1 MTVFQKT
8 RLGAMVAALL
18 ALAFLS
24 GCSFNAYLD
33 KQAPEIRAED
43 IRKPGKP
50 APVQLSVAVS
60 GGAVQGD
67 ATADALK
74 IVEPTVRSSGLFS
87 EVSSQ
92 PVASGARLEVSLQIN
107 EGGAAP
113 PGVDA
118 NQLTVVSIKTTLR
131 YARQG
136 RPDVL
141 ANADRSLFVAMG
153 EVSSPR
159 LRRAASLDAGFE
171 ELMKQSV
178 LAALQ
183 QLANDASF
191 AR

>member
-1 MTVFQKT
+1 
-8 RLGAMVAALL
+8 
-18 ALAFLS
+18 
-24 GCSFNAYLD
+24 LD

-43 IRKPGKP
+43 IRRPSNP
-50 APVQLSVAVS
+50 SPVQLSVAVS
-60 GGAVQGD
+60 GGAVQ
-67 ATADALK
+67 ADAAAEARQ

-92 PVASGARLEVSLQIN
+92 PVAAGARLEVSMQIN

-118 NQLTVVSIKTTLR
+118 TQLTVVSVKTTLR
-131 YARQG
+131 YGRQG

-153 EVSSPR
+153 EASSPR
-159 LRRAASLDAGFE
+159 LRRAASVDAGFD
-171 ELMKQSV
+171 ELMKRSV